1 MERVFSYFLLS
12 QNAGRLYKTLLIK
25 KINPFLLKISD
36 SGLFS
41 RSILWY
47 IASGRKNIEKS
58 LEYLNYIIIQNCCYV
73 KFVTKNPV
81 FMSNYYT
88 IIDAISLLNQ
98 TKLNVY
104 PQIIVDVPKVS
115 LNQSELDYLSRTGQ
129 LRFLRNSSSI
139 VESCIIYSINTIF
152 TY

>member
-1 MERVFSYFLLS
+1 
-12 QNAGRLYKTLLIK
+12 
-25 KINPFLLKISD
+25 
-36 SGLFS
+36 
-41 RSILWY
+41 
-47 IASGRKNIEKS
+47 
-58 LEYLNYIIIQNCCYV
+58 
-73 KFVTKNPV
+73 
-81 FMSNYYT
+81 MSNYYT